1 MKRILLLFL
10 ASVMLVGCLAACGTA
25 KGNET
30 QTTRKANNDENV
42 PLPVADYSG
51 RTYTVLY
58 RDIPEYRAEWVA
70 EGEETGQVI
79 GSAVY
84 SRNAAVEDRYGVY
97 LDFETGRAP
106 AQAVAGDFE
115 NNFQAKI
122 DKTVAV
128 GDDVYQ
134 LAAGYTYRL
143 ATVSTQGNFLNWY
156 AMPNMDLNAD
166 WWSTDFFT
174 YATYKG
180 CCYIGAGPLSL
191 THMKASACIYFNV
204 SQLDEYIPDGTAK
217 VFQQVRDGTWTI
229 DRLMEYAKECTPE
242 VVGSEEQK
250 YGFSCDQNQCTDA
263 FIYAFDMKITSYDA
277 EGTPKLKAINQS
289 NPLVD
294 VYDKLKAFIESDSYY
309 SVKTDLKNTDP
320 DLYSDGMVGLFKAG
334 RTVFAAGIL
343 DRASGIRTGYPDI
356 EYGILPYPK
365 WNEDQDRYY
374 TYKTDSHTSFAI
386 PKSVKDKEFVGT
398 ITEAMAYY
406 SNKYVKDALYNVVL
420 KYRDATDAESS
431 HCVDL
436 ILDGGRYDFSN
447 IYAGAWG
454 DQQSPAHLLRQCL
467 KNEHKPSIVSAYKA
481 EKSRYE
487 AVLTDLL
494 AHFVTEN

>member
-1 MKRILLLFL
+1 MKKFLVLFL
-10 ASVMLVGCLAACGTA
+10 VAVMLVGCFAGCNGA
-25 KGNET
+25 KGNDT
-30 QTTRKANNDENV
+30 QTTKKANDDGNV
-42 PLPVADYSG
+42 PLPVADYSD

-58 RDIPEYRAEWVA
+58 RDLPDYRAEWVA

-79 GSAVY
+79 GAAVY
-84 SRNAAVEDRYGVY
+84 SRNAAVEERYGVY

-122 DKTVAV
+122 DKTVAA

-143 ATVSTQGNFLNWY
+143 ATISTQGNFLNWY
-156 AMPNMDLNAD
+156 SMPNINLDED

-191 THMKASACIYFNV
+191 THMKASACIFFNIN
-204 SQLDEYIPDGTAK
+204 QLDEYVQDGTAT

-229 DRLMEYAKECTPE
+229 DKLMTYAKDCTPE
-242 VVGSEEQK
+242 IVGSDEQK

-263 FIYAFDMKITSYDA
+263 FIYAFDLKITTYDS
-277 EGTPKLKAINQS
+277 EGTPKIKSINAS

-294 VYDKLKAFIESDSYY
+294 VYDKLKTFIGSESYY
-309 SVKTDLKNTDP
+309 SVKVGEDP
-320 DLYSDGMVGLFKAG
+320 DTYLDGMVGMFKLG

-343 DRASGIRTGYPDI
+343 DRASGIRTDYPEI

-365 WNEDQDRYY
+365 WNEDQSKYY

-386 PKSVKDKEFVGT
+386 PKSVRDKEFVGT

-436 ILDGGRYDFSN
+436 ILDGGRFDFAN

-454 DQQSPAHLLRQCL
+454 DQQGPAHLFRQCL
-467 KNEHKPSIVSAYKA
+467 KDENKPSIVKAFSA
-481 EKSRYE
+481 EKSRYD
-487 AVLTDLL
+487 ASLTDLL
-494 AHFVTEN
+494 NNFKIEE